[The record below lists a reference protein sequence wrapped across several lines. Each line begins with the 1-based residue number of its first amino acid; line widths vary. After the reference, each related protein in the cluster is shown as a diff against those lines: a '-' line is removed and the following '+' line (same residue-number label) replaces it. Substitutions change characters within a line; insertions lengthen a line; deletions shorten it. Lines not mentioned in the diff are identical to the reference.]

1 MTDLSKMHCWEREKR
16 EEIYELVDD
25 WNFFVD
31 YYELDW
37 YINDTNYNEWVY
49 FLYETT
55 TIKNPKHNQKVNWVT
70 VPVHEKEGIFDKKN
84 KRINNINH
92 YVNDWHERGLPED
105 DLVLNQVIVDKY
117 LEGEQLVMEF
127 CERWKE
133 FLYDSDSEFCDKLNY
148 GDLMNYLYKIIPKS
162 VDNLAKLDN
171 EGRDEN
177 AIYFSELTAE
187 RQEEEE
193 DKEKSW
199 LKCN

>member
-1 MTDLSKMHCWEREKR
+1 MTKMHCWEREKR
-16 EEIYELVDD
+16 EDIYKLADD
-25 WNFFVD
+25 WNFFVE

-37 YINDTNYNEWVY
+37 FINDTNYSEWVY
-49 FLYETT
+49 FLFETT
-55 TIKNPKHNQKVNWVT
+55 TIKNSRYQQRVNWVT
-70 VPVHEKEGIFDKKN
+70 VPVHEKEGVFDKNN
-84 KRINNINH
+84 KRINNVNN
-92 YVNDWHERGLPED
+92 YVNDWYDKDLPDE

-133 FLYDSDSEFCDKLNY
+133 FLCDSDSEFCDKLNY
-148 GDLMNYLYKIIPKS
+148 GDIMNYVYKIIPKS

>member
-1 MTDLSKMHCWEREKR
+1 MTDMTKMHCWEREKR
-16 EEIYELVDD
+16 EEIYKLADD
-25 WNFFVD
+25 WNFFVE

-37 YINDTNYNEWVY
+37 FINDTNYSEWVY
-49 FLYETT
+49 FLFETT
-55 TIKNPKHNQKVNWVT
+55 TIKNSKYNQKVNWVT
-70 VPVHEKEGIFDKKN
+70 VPVHEKEGIFDKNN
-84 KRINNINH
+84 KRINNVNH
-92 YVNDWHERGLPED
+92 YVNDWYDKDLPDE

-148 GDLMNYLYKIIPKS
+148 GDIMNYVYKIIPKS

-171 EGRDEN
+171 EGRDDN

-193 DKEKSW
+193 EDKEKVG
-199 LKCN
+199 